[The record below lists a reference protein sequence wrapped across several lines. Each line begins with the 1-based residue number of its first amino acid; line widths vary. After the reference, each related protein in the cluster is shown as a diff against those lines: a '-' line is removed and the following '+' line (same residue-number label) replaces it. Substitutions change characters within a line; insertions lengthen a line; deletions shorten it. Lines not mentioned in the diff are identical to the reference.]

1 MLQLFFFSW
10 LSNLYLLGYKLLFWR
25 NYVVLSSAS
34 LEALNVVGVEIIQ
47 TDKQNSFHKYSLSSY
62 YVQSILRDR

>member
-1 MLQLFFFSW
+1 M
-10 LSNLYLLGYKLLFWR
+10 
-25 NYVVLSSAS
+25 VLSSAS
-34 LEALNVVGVEIIQ
+34 LEAFNVVGVEIIQ